1 MCKDLVCNDLAIG
14 GITGSSRSNF
24 RAKAMTPSGM
34 KTPGGWKAPTAGRYE
49 IRVAGRKP

>member
-1 MCKDLVCNDLAIG
+1 MCKDLVCKDLAIG

-34 KTPGGWKAPTAGRYE
+34 KTPGGWKAPSRRAL
-49 IRVAGRKP
+49 